1 MAEKSLGRMEDHAF
15 FIVFMGVIL
24 VLFWH
29 GVWEL
34 LNEIT
39 NHIHTRHGIEKWKL
53 YLGSI
58 VGVLL
63 LIGLFPQIL
72 ERL

>member
-15 FIVFMGVIL
+15 FIVFMGIIL
-24 VLFWH
+24 VIFWH

-34 LNEIT
+34 LNEIM

-53 YLGSI
+53 YVGSI
-58 VGVLL
+58 LAVVL